1 MKHNMKKFF
10 LMLTLWCGALNVWSQ
25 TAEITNVIVDGD
37 AKDSPTN
44 TEGVRV
50 TADVRIQGMQNKTFW
65 VGFFVYDANKE
76 LWCFER
82 KTRSPYNSMWLED
95 NKQAVCRWELHAP
108 DDTGW
113 HKINL
118 FLNKE
123 LMHLKQGNYMYYC
136 KVKVWTRDSEDV
148 LAQSKFIGFTSYRSS
163 SIWGTIGFAYKP
175 QNSKSAATKEPKSNI
190 AAPASTMANR
200 SSSSSSSSSKMTN
213 RSSQGYFDDSFQ
225 TISRYNVQGSYI
237 SLEKKLNMSDYRS
250 NGDGKRFYR
259 TTLAVTITDRGDSQ
273 RTILDT
279 DLYTVSDFWK
289 AALPCMMVD
298 PKNEVLYIF
307 ANSKSS
313 DRYYGMDGYAYRLDN
328 RSKVWRRETVFSR
341 ANYGWYSFFGGSNNG
356 NPELWHFSY
365 AGYYAM
371 KSVRSSSGSWSCQTM
386 GSITPQNADAQY
398 ASHDNILVSSNSGV
412 DHMNYSGASRTN
424 SYTRNTRSSSN
435 SIIPGISDKAL
446 ATGAAVVGTGAILY
460 GIFKLFTAGGSS
472 SSSSSSG
479 YSSSSYSSSS
489 SRYSSS
495 TYSNHDSNN
504 SSSNTSSRQADRTID
519 PETVDIPAWKIE
531 KQERRNETILSN
543 NRIVYEIRF
552 DDGKRCTIVKDE
564 VYNDYFSE
572 SAGDSYNT
580 IENAVAASYVMK
592 KYGKKRKHGMRLFG
606 FNYHE

>member
-82 KTRSPYNSMWLED
+82 KTRMPYNSMWLED

-163 SIWGTIGFAYKP
+163 SILGTIGFAYKP
-175 QNSKSAATKEPKSNI
+175 QNSKRAATKEPKSNI

-519 PETVDIPAWKIE
+519 PETVDIPAWKIDRKKE
-531 KQERRNETILSN
+531 IDTNGPFNILNQAGWIYYIS
-543 NRIVYEIRF
+543 F
-552 DDGKRCTIVKDE
+552 DEGWMSCTIETHNSVKGGFWSDTVGE
-564 VYNDYFSE
+564 YY
-572 SAGDSYNT
+572 DSL
-580 IENAVAASYVMK
+580 ENAVAASYVMK
-592 KYGKKRKHGMRLFG
+592 KYLKKRKKGLR
-606 FNYHE
+606 

>member
-1 MKHNMKKFF
+1 M
-10 LMLTLWCGALNVWSQ
+10 LMLWCATLSIWSQ
-25 TAEITNVIVDGD
+25 TAEIKNVIVDEE
-37 AKDSPTN
+37 ARDSPSN

-50 TADVRIQGMQNKTFW
+50 TADVRIQGMKNKAVW
-65 VGFFVYDANKE
+65 VGFFVYDANKD

-82 KTRSPYNSMWLED
+82 NGRQPYSAMWLED
-95 NKQAVCRWELHAP
+95 QKHAVCSWDFYNP
-108 DDTGW
+108 SSDDTGW
-113 HKINL
+113 IKISRYL
-118 FLNKE
+118 SKE
-123 LMHLKQGNYMYYC
+123 QLHLKKGNNMYYC
-136 KVKVWTRDSEDV
+136 KVKVWTRGTEEV

-163 SIWGTIGFAYKP
+163 SVWGTVGFAYKP
-175 QNSKSAATKEPKSNI
+175 QNTNRPATKEPKSNI
-190 AAPASTMANR
+190 SAPASTKASR

-259 TTLAVTITDRGDSQ
+259 TTLAVTITDRGNSQ

-328 RSKVWRRETVFSR
+328 RAKVWRRETVFSG
-341 ANYGWYSFFGGSNNG
+341 ANHGWYSFFGGSNNG

-371 KSVRSSSGSWSCQTM
+371 KSVRSSNGSWSCQTM

-412 DHMNYSGASRTN
+412 DRMNYGGSNSSN
-424 SYTRNTRSSSN
+424 SYARSSRSSSN

-472 SSSSSSG
+472 SSSSSSS

-495 TYSNHDSNN
+495 TYSNHDNN
-504 SSSNTSSRQADRTID
+504 SSSNNTNSRQADRTID
-519 PETVDIPAWKIE
+519 PETVDIPAWKITGKE
-531 KQERRNETILSN
+531 KRDDSGVVGALTVMRGMRYFIQ
-543 NRIVYEIRF
+543 F
-552 DDGKRCTIVKDE
+552 DDGTTCKVEQHDDVKNYWLSNSVNE
-564 VYNDYFSE
+564 YYSSLQYAVE
-572 SAGDSYNT
+572 AG
-580 IENAVAASYVMK
+580 YVME
-592 KYGKKRKHGMRLFG
+592 KYSKKRRKGMKD
-606 FNYHE
+606 